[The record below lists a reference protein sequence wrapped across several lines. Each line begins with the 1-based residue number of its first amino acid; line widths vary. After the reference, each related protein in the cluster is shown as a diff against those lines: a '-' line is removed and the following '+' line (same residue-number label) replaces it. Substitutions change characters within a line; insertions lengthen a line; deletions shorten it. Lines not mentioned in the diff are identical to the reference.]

1 MELITTHVGADFD
14 AFAAMLAAQ
23 RLHPGAPF
31 FFPGSR
37 EESLRRA
44 LEAGIANFREVRRRE
59 VDPAALRRLILC
71 DIRQSQRI
79 GVVAEWIRANPALE
93 IWAYDHHPPSADDL
107 PVTGG
112 KVDPEVG
119 ATATLML
126 EELEAQGHGLTRSEA
141 TVFLLGIYE
150 DTGSLTYATT
160 RPRDLRAAARLMELG
175 ADLATVRQFALR
187 PLDAPHLD
195 VLHRMVHALEV
206 VRVRGHRIGL
216 VTLEIGTYVEELAP
230 LVSRCL
236 DLHALPLLFALFG
249 EGERISLIARGDLPG
264 LDLGAVAA
272 DLGGGGHR
280 TAASASLRGVTLL
293 ETRERLLATL
303 ERLLP
308 PLGTAAELMTTRFTA
323 VEESLSVAEAKE
335 ALLRHRVNAAP
346 VTGAGGRVVGAVTRQ
361 QLDVAQQHG
370 LGERGVGVAMSAEVR
385 WVPPGA
391 SLEEVTD
398 SLVHGGPAGRFVL
411 VGRAEEGRPLGLI
424 SRLAV
429 LSRLHAR
436 LLEEG
441 ADLDRRIGAE
451 RQRHRQ
457 VGRLLAERVG
467 EEVRHRLEAVRA
479 VSARTGA
486 PVYAVGGFVRDLLL
500 GRANEDLDLVVEG
513 DGIAFARA
521 LSSELGGRVREHAA
535 FLTAVVVDAAGFA
548 IDVATARSEFYR
560 APAAL
565 PEVQTSVLRQDL
577 YRRDFT
583 INALA
588 VRLGPERVPELVD
601 FFGGQRDLAEGILRV
616 LHSLSFID
624 DPTRLLRAVRL
635 EQRLGFRL
643 APESVRLVDVA
654 LREGVFDRLS
664 GSRLRDELEQLA
676 EPLERLPRAVER
688 LAELGVLE
696 VLAPGLSG
704 ARDLSDHLSRLVGV
718 GGWHRLSGLAPRTW
732 SEARLAVPA
741 LARRMSP
748 VAARQFALRLGL
760 AGERLDRLERLSERL
775 EASHALLSRPEGEVP
790 IHRLVEELE
799 KLSTEELL
807 LLMAE
812 LEPPGAGR
820 VRSFLERWR
829 TVRPTLRGRD
839 LLAAGWPEGPA
850 LGEALLEVRRA
861 LLDGRIEGH
870 REMAHAAAWL
880 RGRGVEQGAARG
892 PGEGGEGE

>member
-1 MELITTHVGADFD
+1 VELITTHVGADFD
-14 AFAAMLAAQ
+14 AFATMLAAQ

-44 LEAGIANFREVRRRE
+44 LDAGIASFREVRRKE
-59 VDPAALRRLILC
+59 IDPASLRRLILC
-71 DIRQSQRI
+71 DIRQRHRI
-79 GVVAEWIRANPALE
+79 GIVADWIRANPQLE
-93 IWAYDHHPPSADDL
+93 IWAYDHHPPSADDVA
-107 PVTGG
+107 VTGG
-112 KVDPEVG
+112 RVDPEVG

-126 EELEAQGHGLTRSEA
+126 EELEAQGHGLARSEA
-141 TVFLLGIYE
+141 TAFLLGIYE

-160 RPRDLRAAARLMELG
+160 RPRDLRAAARLLEMG
-175 ADLATVRQFALR
+175 ADLAMVRQFALR

-206 VRVRGHRIGL
+206 VRLRGHRVGL
-216 VTLEIGTYVEELAP
+216 VTLEIGTYLEELAP

-249 EGERISLIARGDLPG
+249 EGERISLIARGDLAG
-264 LDLGAVAA
+264 LDLGGVAA
-272 DLGGGGHR
+272 ELGGGGHR

-293 ETRERLLATL
+293 EARERLLAAL
-303 ERLLP
+303 EPLLP
-308 PLGTAAELMTTRFTA
+308 PLGTAAELMTVRFTA
-323 VEESLSVAEAKE
+323 VEETRSVAEAKE
-335 ALLRHRVNAAP
+335 VLLRNRVNAAP
-346 VTGAGGRVVGAVTRQ
+346 VTDGSGRVAGAVTRQ
-361 QLDVAQQHG
+361 QLDVALQHG
-370 LGERGVGVAMSAEVR
+370 LGDRRVGVAMSAEVR
-385 WVPPGA
+385 WVAPGA
-391 SLEEVTD
+391 SLEEVAD
-398 SLVHGGPAGRFVL
+398 ALVHGGPAGRFAL
-411 VGRAEEGRPLGLI
+411 VGEPEQGRPQGLI

-441 ADLDRRIGAE
+441 AELDRRIGTE
-451 RQRHRQ
+451 RHRHRQ
-457 VGRLLAERVG
+457 VGRLLSERVG
-467 EEVRHRLEAVRA
+467 EELHRRLEAVRA
-479 VSARTGA
+479 VSARTAA

-513 DGIAFARA
+513 DGIGFARELA
-521 LSSELGGRVREHAA
+521 GELGGRVREHAA
-535 FLTAVVVDAAGFA
+535 FLTAVVVDPAGFA

-588 VRLGPERVPELVD
+588 IRLGPERVPELID

-643 APESVRLVDVA
+643 APESVRLVEVA

-664 GSRLRDELEQLA
+664 GGRLRDELEQLA
-676 EPLERLPRAVER
+676 VPLERLPRAVER
-688 LAELGVLE
+688 LAELGVLG
-696 VLAPGLSG
+696 VLAPGLAGS
-704 ARDLSDHLSRLVGV
+704 RELSHHLSRLVAV
-718 GGWHRLSGLAPRTW
+718 GGWHRISGLAPASW

-741 LARRMSP
+741 LGRRMTP
-748 VAARQFALRLGL
+748 AAADRFAVRLGL
-760 AGERLDRLERLSERL
+760 SGERLDRIARLHERLD
-775 EASHALLSRPEGEVP
+775 ASRALLERPEGGVP
-790 IHRLVEELE
+790 THRLVEALE
-799 KLSTEELL
+799 GLTEEELL

-812 LEPPGAGR
+812 LEPPAAAQ
-820 VRSFLERWR
+820 VRSFLESWR
-829 TVRPTLRGRD
+829 ELRPSLRGRD
-839 LLAAGWPEGPA
+839 LLAAGWPPGPA
-850 LGEALLEVRRA
+850 VGEALTEVRRA
-861 LLDGRIEGH
+861 LLDGRVDEDG
-870 REMAHAAAWL
+870 ELAHAEAWL
-880 RGRGVEQGAARG
+880 RSRGAVPPSEERG
-892 PGEGGEGE
+892 ER